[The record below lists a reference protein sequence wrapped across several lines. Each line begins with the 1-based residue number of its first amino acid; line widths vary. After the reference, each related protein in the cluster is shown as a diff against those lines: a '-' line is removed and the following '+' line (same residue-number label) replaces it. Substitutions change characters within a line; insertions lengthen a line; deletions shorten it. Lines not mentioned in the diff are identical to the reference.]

1 MVITTNL
8 ISEKMEVVKAS
19 PAVFAETI
27 KKLQLIELKEKQ
39 VNENLRLIQE
49 LKRAYISKYFI
60 K

>member
-19 PAVFAETI
+19 PAVFTETI